1 MTQCRVCVTNRR
13 SAEWLEGV
21 ARQSTMQP
29 CREDLRA
36 ALLVLVGAPADAAA
50 PNWSL
55 RGRFPGHCAPD
66 RSDGRRPPVRG
77 QQRTLQ
83 PPRSSPLYFFS
94 FFALTRW
101 VFISCHELPTSRAR
115 RELTVTAT
123 FRSPFAFCYH
133 PVSVHLRV
141 VQIPGYM
148 HAGGGWWWRI
158 RRSSNSKEKG

>member
-13 SAEWLEGV
+13 SAGWLEGV

-36 ALLVLVGAPADAAA
+36 ALLVLVGGPADAAA

-94 FFALTRW
+94 FFCFNTLGFYQLSRAPHVARPARANSNSDLPITFCFLLPPCFRALT
-101 VFISCHELPTSRAR
+101 SGTNSRLHAR
-115 RELTVTAT
+115 R
-123 FRSPFAFCYH
+123 R
-133 PVSVHLRV
+133 RMV
-141 VQIPGYM
+141 V
-148 HAGGGWWWRI
+148 
-158 RRSSNSKEKG
+158 ED